1 MGITQ
6 STINC
11 EPVSFDNEGNRLV
24 SATAVSFASRMT
36 IATLPPTSNG
46 PISTIAIPTKSD
58 DPDAASF
65 YMTNGMSPAD
75 SGTTS
80 SVPLTFTVPAEGEVT
95 FYAYEYG
102 CSLDPIGPIDP
113 IGPVVPVVPGRR
125 LRQEAAGCTPNGPAF
140 MSGSI
145 TCGQEVGPVCGNDA
159 VEEGE
164 ECDGYDSDNENVLC
178 SDECEILSTTSF
190 ECGQG
195 TIDSVTLLL
204 TPGLVDATA
213 SWVGTVD
220 AKTMLDVTSTLTG
233 GSASQNGVQE
243 TITVQLQK
251 GETEKTLY
259 VYDQPTG
266 ALPTDAPLKIGE
278 ITCSAAKPGCWNDT
292 IEGDEECDG
301 NEEGIICSAECAI
314 LSTTTFEC
322 GQGTADSVTV
332 LVTPGLVDTLLSVVT
347 TTDFQTAGQL
357 ASGGGWEGS
366 ANQNDALK
374 PITVS
379 LQSGETEKTL
389 YLFDIPQQMAGDAD
403 LLKVGEITCSA
414 GGPVVEPVSETTIE
428 CGESTGTSVSVIIKS
443 NPADKSSN
451 THSAVS
457 TVDDAKVNNIISR
470 QRIPLSP
477 AIDTAFDN
485 DIWSAAVA
493 AGSSLT
499 WTIETKEAVEFFA
512 YDVWASKEIVL
523 TQVPDMSVTC
533 EPSIPGIFTSSVSG
547 QLNNVNVALSK
558 TTFAEVTITNVGTG
572 SLPLSEETK
581 VLLELSGADA
591 GSFMIA
597 TQPDV
602 AELEAGA
609 STSFM
614 VMFSPT
620 TVGKHTATI
629 EILDNTVTIEGTGIY
644 EAISVVSA
652 NDIVLPKAEGKYN
665 AGVVSEDAIA
675 VDLSIKSI
683 GGLAVNVVSVSAT
696 GSAQISND
704 LSGTAV
710 AFGESASVLVTLPV
724 TVGETATSVVTI
736 ETDSIEMPTRT
747 ITISATGA
755 QDSLMFSSASAGV
768 AFSGKTIDAP
778 VAIAGLTTS
787 AVSVKATNP
796 TSETVTIASIALAD
810 QAVDGLTL
818 TNGEALIGQTIAAGE
833 SVQLDFAFA
842 PTTSSGTASTS
853 VEIGLEDKRSVF
865 TFMVGTTTAD
875 LAWAAD
881 VESAYALKEGETLS
895 LDFSLPTAPSTDVA
909 PVAFLASGTT
919 MSLVDFEL
927 TTTFNG
933 LVGTVDVAITDDDIE
948 EAAETLTL
956 TLATSGRTV
965 TITVAGNDE
974 PEANTELPEEEDV
987 VIEVAGNKPTTAQD
1001 DGEEKG
1007 SVSVKINKS
1016 STSSGGTVRV
1026 VIVEESDEVADY
1038 EDPNFE
1044 VADSTTT
1051 GSSWKTA
1058 GVSFAVEL
1066 SEGVLVDTIEIDAK
1080 YSCNANEDE
1089 LDLFL
1094 FDKEVNEWRS
1104 AGDYCTAEQYKAPVF
1119 DNGKACV
1126 ATFTVC
1132 HLTQFA
1138 VVQRQVSGVEDTPT
1152 TPTTPNAPSSTV
1164 DETASGAGAAGDD
1177 DGLSAG
1183 WIGVIVTAVGIVLIV
1198 GIVLVVVRKK
1208 KTGEKTAAGLGG
1220 EDSFSSDTESGLSNA
1235 GGFSSSASTSA
1246 STSAS
1251 ALSSASAS
1259 SSSALSSG
1267 SSGSSSSSDASASA
1281 SSSNNSSSSSSS

>member
-1 MGITQ
+1 MPEFGDFGTRDPRPETFAVQIRFAVARSFQPVLREMRNTIRLIRVSASGPCKERRKQVAGKGAAAQKKSTRKGETAQNRGICTPTFFHPPKPLTMRFLQTLASAATLLGPSASSAEPVVPPVVPPPMMGATLACGDVTQ
-6 STINC
+6 SDGLNVYSVTLTPGIM
-11 EPVSFDNEGNRLV
+11 PIGKATVSTM
-24 SATAVSFASRMT
+24 A
-36 IATLPPTSNG
+36 PTS
-46 PISTIAIPTKSD
+46 STSIDIPTTNS
-58 DPDAASF
+58 PQF
-65 YMTNGMSPAD
+65 YSANGMSAAD
-75 SGTTS
+75 SGIATGNQPITFSASTAES
-80 SVPLTFTVPAEGEVT
+80 SMT
-95 FYAYEYG
+95 FYAYEYT
-102 CSLDPIGPIDP
+102 CPDD
-113 IGPVVPVVPGRR
+113 R
-125 LRQEAAGCTPNGPAF
+125 LHAASCQPTTAF
-140 MSGSI
+140 QVHSV
-145 TCGQEVGPVCGNDA
+145 TCGEVVAPVGPVCGD
-159 VEEGE
+159 
-164 ECDGYDSDNENVLC
+164 D
-178 SDECEILSTTSF
+178 
-190 ECGQG
+190 
-195 TIDSVTLLL
+195 
-204 TPGLVDATA
+204 
-213 SWVGTVD
+213 TV
-220 AKTMLDVTSTLTG
+220 
-233 GSASQNGVQE
+233 
-243 TITVQLQK
+243 
-251 GETEKTLY
+251 
-259 VYDQPTG
+259 
-266 ALPTDAPLKIGE
+266 
-278 ITCSAAKPGCWNDT
+278 
-292 IEGDEECDG
+292 EGDEECDG
-301 NEEGIICSAECAI
+301 NEEGIICSDECEI

-1246 STSAS
+1246 SSSAS
-1251 ALSSASAS
+1251 ASASTSASAS

-1267 SSGSSSSSDASASA
+1267 SSGSSSSGDASSSA
-1281 SSSNNSSSSSSS
+1281 SSSSSEESV